1 MSETL
6 FNKSELRWIQ
16 ELVEDE
22 IFRRKQDDIQ
32 SDYDKDIFRN
42 ILEKITKLTTI

>member
-6 FNKSELRWIQ
+6 FNESELRWIR

-22 IFRRKQDDIQ
+22 IFRRKQDDIK
-32 SDYDKDIFRN
+32 SGYDDEIFEN
-42 ILEKITKLTTI
+42 ILDKINKLN